1 MINLG
6 KTIQMLREERG
17 MSQKELAQRVGVST
31 GAIGNYEI
39 GLRRP
44 KFETIEALADVFNV
58 PLGILLGD
66 EQTARLL
73 INYERLETLINIALK
88 LDEADRARLE
98 ERAIMMLEQEK
109 CHEN

>member
-109 CHEN
+109 YHEN

>member
-109 CHEN
+109 YHED